1 MYNDDSSKINQD
13 KSLDSLKL
21 SKDGLMLND
30 KIINDNLIIDSSLKN
45 NENIKIKDLNWN
57 KITNKRESIHHV
69 KLNERQKIV
78 PIDKLEEK
86 LFSKSKKA

>member
-1 MYNDDSSKINQD
+1 MISLHFYHFDDDNLTKNE
-13 KSLDSLKL
+13 
-21 SKDGLMLND
+21 ND
-30 KIINDNLIIDSSLKN
+30 KIINDNLIIDSSSKN